1 MRSRG
6 PHRVGEHAEG
16 LVHEHV
22 AGGFRAV
29 VPCPVDARGRGDVLV
44 DVVFGARG
52 RRRALVLDE
61 AGEQA
66 AALAFDLRV
75 DAPFRGGRADHGVGF
90 EVAELMARVHLLRPV
105 RDRHAHRDARSPR
118 PPALRTRAVPLAAR
132 QVPPEVQRPLR
143 FRVDPPVEAFVAYP
157 HARVVGPFDLQ
168 PPLDPFRRPPL
179 PERVHHPCEQR
190 GVGHA
195 QGPARSAGAGLGLPL
210 RGHGR
215 IERTARPRPGLQ
227 FPRPVGTVRV
237 VLVGREPQAA
247 FQFSADRGLVAADPQ
262 GYLAHAEP
270 VPVAQFVDPDPF
282 LCRQVGIS
290 FHIERSTFSSVVD
303 LNTSNHRQVLRF
315 YLELR
320 SPEFD
325 AIMC

>member
-16 LVHEHV
+16 LVHEQV
-22 AGGFRAV
+22 AGGLRAV
-29 VPCPVDARGRGDVLV
+29 VPGPVDARGRGDVLV

-52 RRRALVLDE
+52 RQRALVGDE
-61 AGEQA
+61 PGEQA
-66 AALAFDLRV
+66 AALAFDLRA
-75 DAPFRGGRADHGVGF
+75 DAPLGRGRADHGVGS
-90 EVAELMARVHLLRPV
+90 EVAELMARVRRLRPV
-105 RDRHAHRDARSPR
+105 RDRHAHRNARPLR

-143 FRVDPPVEAFVAYP
+143 FRVDPPVEALVAYP

-168 PPLDPFRRPPL
+168 SPLDPFRRPPL

-215 IERTARPRPGLQ
+215 IERTARPRPRLQ
-227 FPRPVGTVRV
+227 AFRPVRPVRV
-237 VLVGREPQAA
+237 VLIGREPQSA
-247 FQFSADRGLVAADPQ
+247 FRFSADRGLVAADPQ
-262 GYLAHAEP
+262 RDLTHAEP
-270 VPVAQFVDPDPF
+270 VPVAQFVDSDPF